1 VTGETV
7 DVQVTAGSPEEFQSD
22 VELAIRTEFP
32 PDELRELR
40 QRLERDGRAAIRN
53 LAEEYIAEETANREA
68 YVDAMADA
76 FLAVVES

>member
-1 VTGETV
+1 MTGETV

>member
-1 VTGETV
+1 MSGETV
-7 DVQVTAGSPEEFQSD
+7 DVQVPAGSPEEFQSD
-22 VELAIRTEFP
+22 VELAIRTEVP
-32 PDELRELR
+32 PDELRQLR

-53 LAEEYIAEETANREA
+53 LAEDYIAEETDNREA